1 MTTDDFNSLVAE
13 VQGLTSKVNSLVDS
27 VASLDLKYVRTKY
40 LSQLTDVSI
49 TYPSEDDVLVYDTSG
64 VWKNAQLSSIGS
76 SSNGTNAQSIYIIGR
91 DDDTDPTYTNVYS
104 AARTLTDFVSSVN
117 DDYVYGNLT
126 FYNENTSTASKIYV
140 DEITSRNYNQNTVL
154 GSGFIYMIN
163 SAGNSYIEVDE
174 LAVRQSMVVNSMK
187 IKEINSVGGALIISP
202 ASETITRVEETTQIY
217 NSSYQTVWRCYFTS
231 TNVSTEQTI
240 STNFVAGDLA
250 RIQTYNVTNT
260 GVYENSSNSYYWGL
274 VLGVG
279 DGYIDLSQTDVDS
292 TSTITTPS
300 AGDTVVQFGNISN
313 TARQNVIMLDT
324 YGTGNPSI
332 SMYQGISSYDLT
344 DKVMIQMAYD
354 ETEEQAYFT
363 VYGRTYFGTKDETT
377 SYVKYNPQT
386 NLVTIKADIRI
397 VGEEDGDDTLISGGY
412 INTKYID
419 AETIVANIGV
429 IHNEL
434 QVGDNFTVDAEG
446 NLTASNATI
455 SGTIN
460 ATSGTITGVTVTDLL
475 VTGTLHDEGNNFV
488 LSSYYISYTTEAYYV
503 LIGKGSLTAG
513 GSYPPL
519 MITRT
524 TAYSAYDVTDTLY
537 RPMIYLNH
545 SAYYSY
551 TQGSM
556 NTGYPCAISSQKATI
571 LSDYAIQSVGVKLIN
586 FTSSSSN
593 TWTWLNDFTCQT
605 IMLHP
610 ESGATSCRL
619 AIGNTDYL
627 NAVLCNQYDVDS
639 SAPIALK
646 YTFINIGHEHC
657 YLIFTGYSVSGG
669 TIGYDSYAG
678 SVKFMD
684 ENNSMATEYTIA
696 PGWSATFIFTPE
708 DVDGSNTE
716 FTNFWK
722 AYRIAHNNS

>member
-76 SSNGTNAQSIYIIGR
+76 SSNGTSAQSIYIIGR

-174 LAVRQSMVVNSMK
+174 LAVRQSMVVNSME

-292 TSTITTPS
+292 ASTITTPS

-397 VGEEDGDDTLISGGY
+397 VGEEDGNDTLISGGY

-419 AETIVANIGV
+419 ADTIVSNVSV
-429 IHNEL
+429 IHSSL
-434 QVGDNFTVDAEG
+434 QVGDDGEGGYNFVVDSEG
-446 NLTASNATI
+446 NMTAKSATI
-455 SGTIN
+455 YGSLLDQNGNYAFNADGSGFID
-460 ATSGTITGVTVTDLL
+460 S
-475 VTGTLHDEGNNFV
+475 V
-488 LSSYYISYTTEAYYV
+488 LSWDASGSMTF
-503 LIGKGSLTAG
+503 SLTGAWDQFF
-513 GSYPPL
+513 
-519 MITRT
+519 ITN
-524 TAYSAYDVTDTLY
+524 SGLF
-537 RPMIYLNH
+537 
-545 SAYYSY
+545 
-551 TQGSM
+551 
-556 NTGYPCAISSQKATI
+556 
-571 LSDYAIQSVGVKLIN
+571 IQ
-586 FTSSSSN
+586 
-593 TWTWLNDFTCQT
+593 
-605 IMLHP
+605 
-610 ESGATSCRL
+610 
-619 AIGNTDYL
+619 
-627 NAVLCNQYDVDS
+627 QYDVDK
-639 SAPIALK
+639 L
-646 YTFINIGHEHC
+646 
-657 YLIFTGYSVSGG
+657 
-669 TIGYDSYAG
+669 G
-678 SVKFMD
+678 SVTMGDDLKLDHDTYLLPDNCQIYWYGPYPIRWEHTGSITNVFKPF
-684 ENNSMATEYTIA
+684 S
-696 PGWSATFIFTPE
+696 GTFQSSSGVTVWVRGGICYE
-708 DVDGSNTE
+708 ESYE
-716 FTNFWK
+716 M
-722 AYRIAHNNS
+722 S